1 MPSATLDTNIY
12 VSALVYGG
20 TPLRLLHLAIDG
32 DLDVAVSQPILDET
46 LRILREKF
54 GWSEER
60 VHGATALIVGFARQ
74 VSPPQNLNVI
84 KEDEPDNRI
93 LECAAEA
100 GSEYIVSGDKDLH
113 RLGQHG
119 NTRIIRVADMLDIIQ
134 GKGWRSPER

>member
-1 MPSATLDTNIY
+1 MTE
-12 VSALVYGG
+12 V
-20 TPLRLLHLAIDG
+20 AI
-32 DLDVAVSQPILDET
+32 SRPILDEA

-60 VHGATALIVGFARQ
+60 LQGAEALMVGFARI
-74 VSPPQNLNVI
+74 VSPSQTLNVI

-119 NTRIIRVADMLDIIQ
+119 
-134 GKGWRSPER
+134 K

>member
-1 MPSATLDTNIY
+1 
-12 VSALVYGG
+12 V
-20 TPLRLLHLAIDG
+20 AI
-32 DLDVAVSQPILDET
+32 SQPILDET

-54 GWSEER
+54 AWSEES
-60 VHGATALIVGFARQ
+60 VHEATALIVGFARQ
-74 VSPPQNLNVI
+74 VSPSQYLNVI

-119 NTRIIRVADMLDIIQ
+119 NARIIRVADMLDIIQ
-134 GKGWRSPER
+134 GKGWRSPGR

>member
-1 MPSATLDTNIY
+1 MTE
-12 VSALVYGG
+12 V
-20 TPLRLLHLAIDG
+20 AI
-32 DLDVAVSQPILDET
+32 SRPILDEA

-60 VHGATALIVGFARQ
+60 LQGAEALMVGFARI
-74 VSPPQNLNVI
+74 VSPSQTLNDS

-113 RLGQHG
+113 RLGQYG
-119 NTRIIRVADMLDIIQ
+119 NAQVIKVADMLDIIQ
-134 GKGWRSPER
+134 GKGWRSPGR